1 MKKIRDGYK
10 ITEIGEIPEE
20 WYISKL
26 SELAQIKRGASPRPI
41 NNPKWFSEKKN
52 VGWIRISD
60 VTKTKKYLNST
71 EQYLSDEGVA
81 KSRLVKPNDLIM
93 SICATVGKPIILNI
107 DACIHDGFILFDDLN
122 NSKIITDYLYYLLQ
136 KKEEEFKGMG
146 QTGTQANLNT
156 NIVGST
162 LIAIP
167 TIKEQKKIASIL
179 STVDEQIDNI
189 DALIEKNKELKKG
202 LMQTLLTKGIGH
214 TKFKTTEIGEIP
226 EEWNIFKLSDC
237 ATIIDS
243 LHETPEYSESG
254 FPMIR
259 VVDVNGKAI
268 NTKLTNKVCETIYKK
283 FTKKYE
289 PKQGDII
296 MSRVG
301 SYGLVSYLKDS
312 ERVCLGQN
320 IVIITTELCKK
331 YLFYVLSS
339 EYVKNNIEKV
349 TVGSSQKTLSLA
361 NINELKILIPSIKEQ
376 NKISLILS
384 DIDEKIEKYENKKQ
398 KLEELKKGLM
408 QQLLSGQIRVNID

>member
-1 MKKIRDGYK
+1 M
-10 ITEIGEIPEE
+10 
-20 WYISKL
+20 
-26 SELAQIKRGASPRPI
+26 
-41 NNPKWFSEKKN
+41 
-52 VGWIRISD
+52 GWIRISD

>member
-1 MKKIRDGYK
+1 MKKVRDGYK
-10 ITEIGEIPEE
+10 ITELGEIPSD
-20 WYISKL
+20 WNIMKL
-26 SELAQIKRGASPRPI
+26 SEVAEIVMGQSPDSSSYNDTEDGVAFFQGKTEFGRINPVVKKWCNNPTKISKPLDILISVRAPVGDVNI
-41 NNPKWFSEKKN
+41 NNIE
-52 VGWIRISD
+52 
-60 VTKTKKYLNST
+60 
-71 EQYLSDEGVA
+71 
-81 KSRLVKPNDLIM
+81 
-93 SICATVGKPIILNI
+93 
-107 DACIHDGFILFDDLN
+107 ACIGRGLGAIRATSSSN
-122 NSKIITDYLYYLLQ
+122 YKYLYYAIQ
-136 KKEEEFKGMG
+136 KYNNQLKKAS
-146 QTGTQANLNT
+146 Q
-156 NIVGST
+156 GST
-162 LIAIP
+162 FEAINSNDLKGLKLP
-167 TIKEQKKIASIL
+167 IPHIDEQEKIALIL
-179 STVDEQIDNI
+179 SNVDEQIDNV

>member
-1 MKKIRDGYK
+1 M
-10 ITEIGEIPEE
+10 TELGEIPSD
-20 WYISKL
+20 WNIMKL
-26 SELAQIKRGASPRPI
+26 SEVAEIVMGQSPDSSSYNDTEDGVAFFQGKTEFGRINPVVKKWCNNPTKISKPLDILISVRAPVGDVNI
-41 NNPKWFSEKKN
+41 NNIE
-52 VGWIRISD
+52 
-60 VTKTKKYLNST
+60 
-71 EQYLSDEGVA
+71 
-81 KSRLVKPNDLIM
+81 
-93 SICATVGKPIILNI
+93 
-107 DACIHDGFILFDDLN
+107 ACIGRGLGAIRATSSSN
-122 NSKIITDYLYYLLQ
+122 YKYLYYAIQ
-136 KKEEEFKGMG
+136 KYNNQLKKAS
-146 QTGTQANLNT
+146 Q
-156 NIVGST
+156 GST
-162 LIAIP
+162 FEAINSNDLKGLKLP
-167 TIKEQKKIASIL
+167 IPHIDEQEKIALIL
-179 STVDEQIDNI
+179 SNVDEQIDNV

>member
-1 MKKIRDGYK
+1 MKKVREGYK
-10 ITEIGEIPEE
+10 MSELGEIPIE
-20 WYISKL
+20 W
-26 SELAQIKRGASPRPI
+26 QIKSINDICYVNPDTLSNKSDDSLSLEYIDIESVTTRRINEIKKLEFKDAPSRARRLIKRNDVIMSTVRPYLKAFAKI
-41 NNPKWFSEKKN
+41 NIEKDNLVCSTGFAVLRAKKN
-52 VGWIRISD
+52 INHEFLFQSILSDYYIQQLSNKMVGSNYPAVNSSD
-60 VTKTKKYLNST
+60 VRESN
-71 EQYLSDEGVA
+71 
-81 KSRLVKPNDLIM
+81 
-93 SICATVGKPIILNI
+93 IILPP
-107 DACIHDGFILFDDLN
+107 L
-122 NSKIITDYLYYLLQ
+122 
-136 KKEEEFKGMG
+136 EEQE
-146 QTGTQANLNT
+146 
-156 NIVGST
+156 
-162 LIAIP
+162 
-167 TIKEQKKIASIL
+167 KIASIL
-179 STVDEQIDNI
+179 STVDEQIDNV

-214 TKFKTTEIGEIP
+214 KKFKKTEIGEIP